1 VIKILVDI
9 SLSPTWVDVFIKHEY
24 SAVHWSMVGDPRAAD
39 RIIMAWARENGYAVF
54 THDLD
59 FGVLLAL
66 TRAIGPSVIQIR
78 AHDVLPIHLEQV
90 VIGAIRSYESPLREG
105 AIVTVDESRGRV
117 RMLPIATGS
126 GR

>member
-1 VIKILVDI
+1 
-9 SLSPTWVDVFIKHEY
+9 
-24 SAVHWSMVGDPRAAD
+24 MVGDPRAAD

-54 THDLD
+54 THDLN

-90 VIGAIRSYESPLREG
+90 VISAIRSYESPLREG

-117 RMLPIATGS
+117 RVLPIATGS